1 MTKDMTTGSP
11 MKILIAFS
19 IPLLIG
25 NIFQQFYNMVDSIIV
40 GQFVGEDALAAVGS
54 TGSVVF
60 LVLGFAMGIASGFG
74 VLISQAFGAGD
85 TRLLRHYTAMSLT
98 LSMIVTV
105 ILTVITV
112 LTARPLLVLMK
123 TPENILDQATAYLT
137 IIFAGMGCTMF
148 YNVLSAILRGIGDS
162 RTPLY
167 FLVLSSVLN
176 VLLDLFCVVTLKLGA
191 AGAAW
196 ATVIAQGV
204 SALLCLMYMFKK
216 FDILKLKRDDWKFSF
231 TSAKRLFGVGLP
243 MALQFS
249 ITAIG
254 VMILQ
259 TAINRFGSTVVA
271 AYTAASKVEQL
282 TTQPMVTLGTTIA
295 TYCGQNLGA
304 GRYDRIKKGVRQG
317 TWIAVLATA
326 FAAFISVVFGG
337 SIVKWFLSNPSEEVL
352 GYANTYLR
360 TVSVFFIALS
370 LLYLH
375 RNALQGVG
383 RAMVPMMAGG
393 AEMVTRIF
401 VAIVLAGSFGYPAIC
416 LASPLAWV
424 AAEIPLFIRYMIWKK
439 KC

>member
-1 MTKDMTTGSP
+1 
-11 MKILIAFS
+11 
-19 IPLLIG
+19 
-25 NIFQQFYNMVDSIIV
+25 
-40 GQFVGEDALAAVGS
+40 
-54 TGSVVF
+54 
-60 LVLGFAMGIASGFG
+60 
-74 VLISQAFGAGD
+74 
-85 TRLLRHYTAMSLT
+85 
-98 LSMIVTV
+98 
-105 ILTVITV
+105 
-112 LTARPLLVLMK
+112 
-123 TPENILDQATAYLT
+123 
-137 IIFAGMGCTMF
+137 
-148 YNVLSAILRGIGDS
+148 
-162 RTPLY
+162 
-167 FLVLSSVLN
+167 
-176 VLLDLFCVVTLKLGA
+176 
-191 AGAAW
+191 
-196 ATVIAQGV
+196 
-204 SALLCLMYMFKK
+204 
-216 FDILKLKRDDWKFSF
+216 
-231 TSAKRLFGVGLP
+231 

-352 GYANTYLR
+352 GYASTYLR

-375 RNALQGVG
+375 RNTLQGVG

-401 VAIVLAGSFGYPAIC
+401 VAVVLAGSFGYPAIC

-424 AAEIPLFIRYMIWKK
+424 AAEIPLFIRYTIWKK